1 MAKDNVMTSD
11 ATLMQP
17 NAAEP
22 APAAAA
28 TEHAIAPAVSRTDKV
43 SLAALVLLVLL
54 GLNLRPFLT
63 SVGPVLDLVRVD
75 IGLDFRAAAM
85 LTTLP
90 FVLMGLIAF
99 MGIGVARRFGE
110 RRVLAGALLL
120 LMLGCGYR
128 AAVQDG
134 AQLIAS
140 AGLAGA
146 GVAMIQALIPG
157 VAKRWFA
164 DRIAMVM
171 GLYSAA
177 LVGGGA
183 LGSLASTWLN
193 AYGGWRLG
201 LSIWA
206 LPALAV
212 FLLWLVCAPRTAP
225 VAAGGPAP
233 VLTRSFFKNR
243 RAWQLAAYFGLTN
256 SGYSSLVAWLPSFY
270 QQQNMS
276 LQASGN
282 LLAWLAMFQATAAFA
297 MPMLARRSIDR
308 RAALWLT
315 IVLQIVGFTGFAMA
329 PNAAPWLWVALAG
342 FGLGGFFSLSLI
354 VSLDHLSGAQAAGT
368 LAAFVQGIGF
378 LLASSAPWLIGWLRD
393 CGASFI
399 TGWWLHVGVLG
410 AMAVLTVKFAPA
422 SYRRSMQ
429 GL

>member
-1 MAKDNVMTSD
+1 MTDRGSVCV
-11 ATLMQP
+11 ATGM
-17 NAAEP
+17 
-22 APAAAA
+22 
-28 TEHAIAPAVSRTDKV
+28 SRTGEV
-43 SLAALVLLVLL
+43 SLAALALLVLL

-63 SVGPVLDLVRVD
+63 SVGPVLDLVRAD
-75 IGLDFRAAAM
+75 IGLNFRAAAM

-99 MGIGVARRFGE
+99 IGIGVARRFGE
-110 RRVLAGALLL
+110 RQALAGALLL
-120 LMLGCGYR
+120 LMLGCASR
-128 AAVQDG
+128 AMVKDG
-134 AQLIAS
+134 AQLIA
-140 AGLAGA
+140 GA
-146 GVAMIQALIPG
+146 GIAGTGVALIQALIPG
-157 VAKRWFA
+157 VAKRWFPE
-164 DRIAMVM
+164 RIAMVM

-183 LGSLASTWLN
+183 LGSLASMWLHS
-193 AYGGWRLG
+193 YGGWRLG

-212 FLLWLVCAPRTAP
+212 LLLWLVCAPRTSPIATC
-225 VAAGGPAP
+225 GPAP
-233 VLTRSFFKNR
+233 VLTGSFFKNR
-243 RAWQLAAYFGLTN
+243 RAWQLAAYFGFTN

-270 QQQNMS
+270 QQQNMG

-297 MPMLARRSIDR
+297 MPMLARRSADR
-308 RAALWLT
+308 RGALWLT
-315 IVLQIVGFTGFAMA
+315 IALQAAGFAGFALA

-354 VSLDHLSGAQAAGT
+354 VSLDHLSGAQAAGA

-393 CGASFI
+393 SGASFI
-399 TGWWLHVGVLG
+399 TGWWLHVGVLA

-422 SYRRSMQ
+422 TYRRSMQ
-429 GL
+429 GV

>member
-1 MAKDNVMTSD
+1 
-11 ATLMQP
+11 MQERVP
-17 NAAEP
+17 EP
-22 APAAAA
+22 AG
-28 TEHAIAPAVSRTDKV
+28 ISRTGTV
-43 SLAALVLLVLL
+43 SLLALVLLVLL

-63 SVGPVLDLVRVD
+63 SVGPVLDLVRAD

-99 MGIGVARRFGE
+99 LGIGVARRFGE
-110 RRVLAGALLL
+110 KPVLAAALLL
-120 LMLGCGYR
+120 LMLGCAVR
-128 AAVQDG
+128 AVVTDG
-134 AQLIAS
+134 GQLIAS
-140 AGLAGA
+140 AGIAGT
-146 GVAMIQALIPG
+146 GVALIQALIPG

-193 AYGGWRLG
+193 AYGGWRMG
-201 LSIWA
+201 LSMWA

-212 FLLWLVCAPRTAP
+212 FLLWLVWAPRTAP
-225 VAAGGPAP
+225 IAAGGPPA
-233 VLTRSFFKNR
+233 VLTGRFLRNR

-270 QQQNMS
+270 QQQGMD
-276 LQASGN
+276 LALSGN

-297 MPMLARRSIDR
+297 MPMLVRRSADR

-315 IVLQIVGFTGFAMA
+315 IAVQIIGFTGFALA
-329 PNAAPWLWVALAG
+329 ANAAPWLWVALAG

-354 VSLDHLSGAQAAGT
+354 VSLDHLSSAQAAGT

-393 CGASFI
+393 CGGSFI
-399 TGWWLHVGVLG
+399 TGWWLHVVVLV
-410 AMAVLTVKFAPA
+410 AMAGLTFKFSPA
-422 SYRRSMQ
+422 SYRRSMPQ
-429 GL
+429 V